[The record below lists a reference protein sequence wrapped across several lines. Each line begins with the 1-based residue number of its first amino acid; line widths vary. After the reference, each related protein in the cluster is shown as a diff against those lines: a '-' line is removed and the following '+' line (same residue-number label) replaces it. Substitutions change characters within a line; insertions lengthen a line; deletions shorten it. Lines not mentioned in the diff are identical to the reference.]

1 MDSQIVFKIDIFE
14 IITQA
19 DNELNIH
26 IECFILEK
34 IHQTTSPNINALMQ
48 NPYFYIHR
56 K

>member
-1 MDSQIVFKIDIFE
+1 MDPQIVFKIDIFE

-19 DNELNIH
+19 DNELNIQMA
-26 IECFILEK
+26 CFIFQK